1 MADKKKDKKE
11 KSPEDDYDF
20 FAPHPHPTKV
30 RVRQSFFDHVPDAY
44 DGKSIAFN
52 ESPKRGQKKTA
63 EESKPESPKPE
74 EETPA
79 ESPDKTPVQETI
91 ANPITM
97 DIVAADPW
105 DTKYSVSLIIID
117 TFISFLAIVLKLL

>member
-63 EESKPESPKPE
+63 EEPKPESPKPE
-74 EETPA
+74 EETPT

-91 ANPITM
+91 TNPITM
-97 DIVAADPW
+97 DTVAADPW
-105 DTKYSVSLIIID
+105 DTKDSVSY
-117 TFISFLAIVLKLL
+117 

>member
-30 RVRQSFFDHVPDAY
+30 RVKQSCFDYVPDAY
-44 DGKSIAFN
+44 EGKSIAFN
-52 ESPKRGQKKTA
+52 ESPKRTPKKVV
-63 EESKPESPKPE
+63 EEPKEETPKT

-79 ESPDKTPVQETI
+79 ESPDKTPVQETVD
-91 ANPITM
+91 APMKM
-97 DIVAADPW
+97 DVLAADPW
-105 DTKYSVSLIIID
+105 NTKDS
-117 TFISFLAIVLKLL
+117 